1 MSTRPGIRSLA
12 RGAVLALAAA
22 MAFATFGCQ
31 QSTDSE
37 SDDEQVDEVALPIA
51 PVGKGV
57 GDDQPGGNGSQPG
70 RGGEQMN
77 DDEDSG
83 EPEPQ
88 PWIDCGSSQSSKP
101 GPNPVDPS
109 TKSTAVVSPTGHH

>member
-31 QSTDSE
+31 QATDSD
-37 SDDEQVDEVALPIA
+37 SDPDEEQVVEAALPLA
-51 PVGKGV
+51 PSGV
-57 GDDQPGGNGSQPG
+57 GDEHADGNGSLPS
-70 RGGEQMN
+70 RGTEQAEG
-77 DDEDSG
+77 EDSG

-88 PWIDCGSSQSSKP
+88 PWLGCNSSNPP

-109 TKSTAVVSPTGHH
+109 TKSTAVAPNGHH